1 MLNNL
6 IDILIAPNQVFGRL
20 KEKPAWFL
28 PWLLVFLMTA
38 SVQLGFFSLV
48 DSEYLLD
55 QLVEQSLQPGIAER
69 DLRAALQV
77 QVDNK
82 TLLIVSS
89 VVGVFIGLLLIMA
102 IKAAYFLLVS
112 KLSDKVI
119 SYKSWYSLAAWCSVP
134 GIFTA
139 FAAWLVILSSGG
151 MIDINALNPLNLDFL
166 TANREGVFSSWL
178 RAIDLMAIW
187 GLYLAIL
194 GYQSFTSCST
204 TKASVIVLTPYVLVF
219 GIWAIIIVF

>member
-48 DSEYLLD
+48 DSEYLLN

-69 DLRAALQV
+69 DLRATLQV

-82 TLLIVSS
+82 SLLIVSS

-102 IKAAYFLLVS
+102 IKAAIANCQRGTSMRTIRAGMTNMEKNGNKEPATPNILVGLFTTENARKNGTIIKS
-112 KLSDKVI
+112 MTGNILDCASCGLSNMAPKAENILRVAR
-119 SYKSWYSLAAWCSVP
+119 KSLSAIP
-134 GIFTA
+134 G
-139 FAAWLVILSSGG
+139 
-151 MIDINALNPLNLDFL
+151 
-166 TANREGVFSSWL
+166 
-178 RAIDLMAIW
+178 
-187 GLYLAIL
+187 
-194 GYQSFTSCST
+194 
-204 TKASVIVLTPYVLVF
+204 
-219 GIWAIIIVF
+219 